1 MDDTRLTAHNKKRAE
16 KQKWYDL
23 QKAHSDHDRDGTS
36 HPGQL
41 HRWMIRCLYLHY
53 LHYIIDAIKT
63 YAIHQNLLFFLSPCC
78 VPHPTPPP
86 HSDHMENVMPFATVN
101 SSITNKTW
109 QARFSFQTNK
119 NQSNLHSRHGNEV
132 QQQPVSFPWTA
143 MHLAIEELVR
153 NRFNFLNH
161 NCCCYSSTAK

>member
-1 MDDTRLTAHNKKRAE
+1 M
-16 KQKWYDL
+16 
-23 QKAHSDHDRDGTS
+23 
-36 HPGQL
+36 
-41 HRWMIRCLYLHY
+41 WMIHGSQQETCRKTKVIWFAKGALGPWSRWYQPSWTTTPLNDSMSLPSLPSLYNRCYKDICY
-53 LHYIIDAIKT
+53 PSESP
-63 YAIHQNLLFFLSPCC
+63 LLSQSLLRST
-78 VPHPTPPP
+78 PTPRP

-101 SSITNKTW
+101 SSITMKTW

-119 NQSNLHSRHGNEV
+119 NRSNLHSRHGNEV

>member
-41 HRWMIRCLYLHY
+41 HRWMIRCLNLYC
-53 LHYIIDAIKT
+53 IIDAIKT
-63 YAIHQNLLFFLSPCC
+63 CYPSESPLLSQSLLRST
-78 VPHPTPPP
+78 PTPRP

-101 SSITNKTW
+101 SSITMKTW

-119 NQSNLHSRHGNEV
+119 NRSNLHSRHGNEV